1 MVECDLAKVDV
12 AGSNPV
18 SRSTTSR
25 PIHCLAS
32 FAVRLKPVVEGNG
45 VRASNDESISWARSL
60 AILAAISRWLWTSV
74 NASVD
79 ES

>member
-1 MVECDLAKVDV
+1 
-12 AGSNPV
+12 
-18 SRSTTSR
+18 
-25 PIHCLAS
+25 
-32 FAVRLKPVVEGNG
+32 VRLKPVVEGNG